1 MTLSSQRFTVYDI
14 RQFPLVIM
22 RNQAIVPGYTKRWE
36 EELNNLIAQALPFV
50 IVFPPNRPKEES
62 NDDRKCRMR
71 WFKAN
76 KEKFGRVCRA
86 LISVEPDAKERE
98 QQMAHAKEMMKFFG
112 TPLET
117 AATLEEALT
126 LGEKLISG
134 DSC

>member
-1 MTLSSQRFTVYDI
+1 MTLNSQRFTVYDI

-22 RNQAIVPGYTKRWE
+22 RNQAVVPGYTKQWE
-36 EELNNLIAQALPFV
+36 EELNRLLEQALPFV

-76 KEKFGRVCRA
+76 KEEFGGVCQA
-86 LISVEPDAKERE
+86 LISVEPDPKERE
-98 QQMAHAKEMMKFFG
+98 LQMAHAKEMIKFFG

-117 AATLEEALT
+117 AASMEEAMT
-126 LGEKLISG
+126 LGEKLMSDG
-134 DSC
+134 HR

>member
-1 MTLSSQRFTVYDI
+1 MTLSSQRFTIYDI

-22 RNQAIVPGYTKRWE
+22 RNQAIVPGYSKQWE
-36 EELNNLIAQALPFV
+36 EELDSLIAQALPFV

-76 KEKFGRVCRA
+76 KEKFGGVCRA
-86 LISVEPDAKERE
+86 LISVESDPKERE
-98 QQMAHAKEMMKFFG
+98 QQMAHAKEMVKFFG

-117 AATLEEALT
+117 AVSLEEALI
-126 LGEKLISG
+126 LGEKLLR
-134 DSC
+134 